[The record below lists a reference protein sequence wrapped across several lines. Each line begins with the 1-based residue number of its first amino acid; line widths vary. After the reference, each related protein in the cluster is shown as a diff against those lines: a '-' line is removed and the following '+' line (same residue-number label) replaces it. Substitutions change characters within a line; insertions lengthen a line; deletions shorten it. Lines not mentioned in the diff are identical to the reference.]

1 VSPVQRPFRRRVLR
15 NAVAGLA
22 ANVWA
27 IVVALVTLPLMVHGL
42 GLANFGRWVLLQT
55 MSASTGW
62 LSVLDGGLAVAGT
75 RLVAT
80 RAATATD
87 DGMGSGSA
95 VGTTMASF
103 LGLGAVGAGISLGAA
118 WPILRLLGRIPTGVA
133 AAAHAAALLL
143 AIQVAGEF
151 VEQGAEACLEGLQRL
166 DLSRG
171 VDALRRAAFAGAT
184 AAAALSSGS
193 LRTVETAAVAA
204 SALGAVLGVGALV
217 AQRPTGLSVLASDLR
232 EMLAYA
238 AIVGLLRP
246 IAALYRLMDR
256 VIVGAVLGPVAVSAV
271 EVATQLQNG
280 SDAVVS
286 GTTAA
291 LVPSSAWVDARGNR
305 QRLTET
311 LLSGTRYALVLSWPL
326 AAGVAM
332 LATPGIHLWTGARLA
347 STAADPARVAMAA
360 SALAAI
366 AQVAG
371 NILLGAGRGAV
382 ILRATVVGVVVD
394 LGASVALVYPLGVAG
409 VFWGTLAAVAVTTPW
424 ITIAACRLCDTDL
437 RRFLA
442 EAVVPAVIP
451 VLAEL
456 AVLGV
461 VDSLGLRPVPTV
473 AIGVP
478 LGAAV
483 VVVATLRWALPAREL
498 AGLWRAMRRGGAETG
513 PAAGAPSGGVEVP

>member
-1 VSPVQRPFRRRVLR
+1 MSPVQRPFRRRVLR

-27 IVVALVTLPLMVHGL
+27 IVVALITLPLMVHGL

-75 RLVAT
+75 RLVST

-87 DGMGSGSA
+87 GGTGSA
-95 VGTTMASF
+95 VGTTMATF
-103 LGLGAVGAGISLGAA
+103 LGLGAVAAGISLGVA
-118 WPILRLLGRIPTGVA
+118 WPILRLLGRIPSGLA

-151 VEQGAEACLEGLQRL
+151 VQQGAEACLEGLQRL
-166 DLSRG
+166 DLSRA
-171 VDALRRAAFAGAT
+171 VDALRRAVFAGAT
-184 AAAALSSGS
+184 AAAALSGGS

-204 SALGAVLGVGALV
+204 SALGAVLGVGVLV
-217 AQRPTGLSVLASDLR
+217 AQRPPGLSVLVGDLR

-238 AIVGLLRP
+238 ATVALLRP
-246 IAALYRLMDR
+246 ISALYRLMDR

-291 LVPSSAWVDARGNR
+291 LVPSSAWVDARGDR
-305 QRLTET
+305 HRLTET

-347 STAADPARVAMAA
+347 STAAGPARVAMAA
-360 SALAAI
+360 SALAAV
-366 AQVAG
+366 AQVAA

-382 ILRATVVGVVVD
+382 ILRITVVGVVVD

-424 ITIAACRLCDTDL
+424 ITIAACRQCGIDL
-437 RRFLA
+437 RRFLT
-442 EAVVPAVIP
+442 EAVVPAAVP

-456 AVLGV
+456 VVLGV
-461 VDSLGLRPVPTV
+461 VDALGLSPVATL

-483 VVVATLRWALPAREL
+483 VAAATLRWAVPAREL
-498 AGLWRAMRRGGAETG
+498 AGLWRSLRGGPETENT
-513 PAAGAPSGGVEVP
+513 AGAPSGGVGFP